1 MTSRQQFWSSR
12 CGPGTRRAILVGLVA
27 CFAGQTA
34 LVYLDPLPP
43 GMSPL
48 SEQATAGRRI
58 WHAHNCQSCH
68 QLYGFGGFL
77 GPDLTNVTARL
88 APQRFARVLTDGT
101 GRMPAFDLS
110 GNEILAVTEFLRAM
124 DSSGQGQAKIPLLAG
139 ADSGR
144 RLIAAIQQEIS
155 DGDDEAIRNAFN
167 IFVVRGCRG
176 CHFAVGQPLRVA
188 PDLLT
193 VRHRLDR
200 TELRDVLRRGRPPG
214 MPTPPLS
221 PQERSVMEQFIGWL
235 GKHEYDVRQRGRPPV
250 DDDAVAS
257 GLPWWEFR

>member
-1 MTSRQQFWSSR
+1 MTSQRRFWSSR
-12 CGPGTRRAILVGLVA
+12 CGPGTRRAILAGVVA

-34 LVYLDPLPP
+34 LVYLDPPPP
-43 GMSPL
+43 GVPPL
-48 SEQATAGRRI
+48 SEQATIGRKI
-58 WHAHNCQSCH
+58 WHTRNCQSCH

-88 APQRFARVLTDGT
+88 APQQFERVLTERT

-110 GNEILAVTEFLRAM
+110 RDEILAVTEFLRAM
-124 DSSGQGQAKIPLLAG
+124 DSTGQGQAKLPLLAG

-144 RLIAAIQQEIS
+144 RLIAAIQEEIS
-155 DGDDEAIRNAFN
+155 DSDDEAIRHAFD
-167 IFVVRGCRG
+167 IFVMRGCRG
-176 CHFAVGQPLRVA
+176 CHFAAGRPLRIA

-200 TELRDVLRRGRPPG
+200 TELQDVLRRGRPPG

-221 PQERSVMEQFIGWL
+221 PQERVTMEQFIGWL
-235 GKHEYDVRQRGRPPV
+235 GTHEYDVRQRGRPPI
-250 DDDAVAS
+250 DDTVAS
-257 GLPWWEFR
+257 GLPWWEFQ